1 MDYKDKTDE
10 ELALLAKS
18 NTGKPLEELLS
29 RYVSYI
35 EVILSTRLNGTLPKV
50 DSDDLIQ
57 ECLLTLYSAIE
68 KYDGKSNFKAYAC
81 ACINN
86 KITSSLR
93 SLGRKKNEPMKN
105 YVPLTGYGEEDV
117 DKSEILIDSKIG
129 PEDLLINKEKRIEME
144 NIIKQELSDLEFCVF
159 VLHGQGYS
167 YDEIAKRIGESKKV
181 VDNAMQ
187 RVRKKLGVKF
197 GG

>member
-1 MDYKDKTDE
+1 MEYKEKSDE
-10 ELALLAKS
+10 ELAVLAKS
-18 NTGKPLEELLS
+18 ITGKPLEELLN

-35 EVILSTRLNGTLPKV
+35 EFIISARTNGSLLKV
-50 DSDDLIQ
+50 DRDDLVQ

-86 KITSSLR
+86 RISSSLR

-105 YVPLTGYGEEDV
+105 YVPLTGYGEEDT
-117 DKSEILIDSKIG
+117 DKSDILIDSNVG
-129 PEDLLINKEKRIEME
+129 PEDLFINKEKRIEME

-167 YDEIAKRIGESKKV
+167 YNEIAKRIGETKKV

-187 RVRKKLGVKF
+187 RVRKKLGSKF
-197 GG
+197 GD